1 MTRKALTAAVVIMCI
16 RLLGG
21 AQVFAADSPTACSYL
36 SASMDAHSSGPEF
49 LASYPTVKSGPLHAA
64 AFLYDNAAA
73 IVFVVLKLIGL
84 VIHIAL
90 IGALVGLILG
100 FAIARAFRRS

>member
-1 MTRKALTAAVVIMCI
+1 MRALEII
-16 RLLGG
+16 
-21 AQVFAADSPTACSYL
+21 
-36 SASMDAHSSGPEF
+36 
-49 LASYPTVKSGPLHAA
+49 LALIAA
-64 AFLYDNAAA
+64 AA
-73 IVFVVLKLIGL
+73 VFVVLKLIGL